1 MANFI
6 NTLNVLGE
14 VFITEL
20 SIFSEFTPV
29 VIVPTALS
37 TKKKNIYNNNVFKHK
52 NPEAW

>member
-37 TKKKNIYNNNVFKHK
+37 TKKKEYLQQ
-52 NPEAW
+52 